1 MIGPPASGKTTLAQW
16 LSATLPARLVK
27 EDFGGNP
34 FLAGSFMGRRELSLP
49 SQLYFLFSR
58 LGQLSKATWP
68 GEGLTVSD
76 YGFCQDAVY
85 ARHSLS
91 EQEMETYGR
100 VAGPIHDLVKPPD
113 LVIHLDGDVETLLAR
128 IAVRGRGYE
137 TAFHADFLAS
147 MRAAYAELTAGLGC
161 AVMYIDTGRRDL
173 LSEGGRQELLGR
185 IREELA

>member
-1 MIGPPASGKTTLAQW
+1 M
-16 LSATLPARLVK
+16 
-27 EDFGGNP
+27 
-34 FLAGSFMGRRELSLP
+34 
-49 SQLYFLFSR
+49 YFLFSR

-68 GEGLTVSD
+68 SDGLTVSD

-100 VAGPIHDLVKPPD
+100 VAGPILDLVKPPD

-137 TAFHADFLAS
+137 TAFDADFLAS

-161 AVMYIDTGRRDL
+161 AVMYIDTGRQDL
-173 LSEGGRQELLGR
+173 LSECGRQELLGR
-185 IREELA
+185 IRKELA